1 MECSS
6 WEASGNKP
14 ATISLDLPVL
24 QSSSS
29 LGTSGFFQLSG
40 PCQGNMFWWV
50 FRAESIRSL

>member
-14 ATISLDLPVL
+14 ATISLDLAFL

-29 LGTSGFFQLSG
+29 LGTSAFFQLSG
-40 PCQGNMFWWV
+40 PSQGNMFWWV
-50 FRAESIRSL
+50 FRAESI